1 MQSSQRIGDPAEFQG
16 LGGRV
21 VLFVYFAVEGGEW
34 WVKGEGVEDCHAVP
48 AGGYWD
54 GLEGTQEGDGGGVRE
69 VGVG

>member
-1 MQSSQRIGDPAEFQG
+1 M
-16 LGGRV
+16 
-21 VLFVYFAVEGGEW
+21 LFVYFAVEGGEW